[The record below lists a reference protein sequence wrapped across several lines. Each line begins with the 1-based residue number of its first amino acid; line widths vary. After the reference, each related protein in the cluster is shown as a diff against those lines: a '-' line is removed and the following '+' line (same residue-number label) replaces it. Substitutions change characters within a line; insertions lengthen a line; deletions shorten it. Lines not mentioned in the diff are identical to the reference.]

1 MRHRIFPSLLSL
13 SLALGLCVLPAAA
26 LETDDLKTL
35 LQTYYVDQVPEN
47 VLDQDTVQAV
57 LDALNDPYTTYM
69 TAEEYQSFLNQ
80 VDGETVV
87 GIGVSIQTT
96 VNDGVQILSV
106 LEGSPAQEAG
116 LSAGDRILSVDGVT
130 LEPGMDPSSL
140 IRGEAGSRTT
150 LTVRLHST
158 GKTRD
163 FTLERRA
170 VVIPIVTYELKD
182 GDVGYIKCDSFGA
195 STAATVQEA
204 LEELEAALRPDTVLV
219 SMMLVNNE
227 NGCRLPVENVFRMVK
242 RNDPEIITHCDAV
255 QGFLKI
261 PFKPR
266 TLCADLVS
274 VSGHKVH
281 ALKGVGALYIRHG
294 VRVKPILCGSEQE
307 RGLRPGTESVPL
319 IASFGAATEKLSLN
333 IEERLERVSQ
343 LRSSLIAQLREMDG
357 VIIRDIEGASPYVLN
372 ISLLGYRSEIVL
384 HYLEQ
389 REVYVSSGSACSKG
403 ASSGVLELFG
413 AKPAEVDSAL
423 RISFCAEN
431 TEEDIAALVQGL
443 RDAQKELMH

>member
-1 MRHRIFPSLLSL
+1 MIYLDNAATTPVPRAVADAMYQVLTEQFGNPSSQYPMGVEMKAAVERWRAVIAGALGCKAESLYFTSCGTESDNWAIQAALWQNRHRGKHVITTAVEHSAVLEPCKW
-13 SLALGLCVLPAAA
+13 LAQQGYEITCLKPGRDGNITVEQVAAA
-26 LETDDLKTL
+26 LRE
-35 LQTYYVDQVPEN
+35 
-47 VLDQDTVQAV
+47 DTA
-57 LDALNDPYTTYM
+57 
-69 TAEEYQSFLNQ
+69 
-80 VDGETVV
+80 
-87 GIGVSIQTT
+87 
-96 VNDGVQILSV
+96 
-106 LEGSPAQEAG
+106 
-116 LSAGDRILSVDGVT
+116 
-130 LEPGMDPSSL
+130 
-140 IRGEAGSRTT
+140 
-150 LTVRLHST
+150 
-158 GKTRD
+158 
-163 FTLERRA
+163 
-170 VVIPIVTYELKD
+170 
-182 GDVGYIKCDSFGA
+182 
-195 STAATVQEA
+195 
-204 LEELEAALRPDTVLV
+204 LV

-343 LRSSLIAQLREMDG
+343 LRSSLIAKLREMDG

-403 ASSGVLELFG
+403 ASSCVLELFG

>member
-1 MRHRIFPSLLSL
+1 MEHYLDNAATTKPCAEAAAAVMSCISAHYGNPSSLHRKGLEAQHEVEYARNQIAG
-13 SLALGLCVLPAAA
+13 ALGCKAQEIVFTSGATESSNLAIRGAVAAYGRKRKKIVA
-26 LETDDLKTL
+26 SAVEHASVKATLSYLKTL
-35 LQTYYVDQVPEN
+35 GFTVVTVPP
-47 VLDQDTVQAV
+47 A
-57 LDALNDPYTTYM
+57 A
-69 TAEEYQSFLNQ
+69 
-80 VDGETVV
+80 DGEYHTEDFLRE
-87 GIGVSIQTT
+87 IDS
-96 VNDGVQILSV
+96 SV
-106 LEGSPAQEAG
+106 
-116 LSAGDRILSVDGVT
+116 
-130 LEPGMDPSSL
+130 
-140 IRGEAGSRTT
+140 
-150 LTVRLHST
+150 
-158 GKTRD
+158 
-163 FTLERRA
+163 
-170 VVIPIVTYELKD
+170 
-182 GDVGYIKCDSFGA
+182 C
-195 STAATVQEA
+195 
-204 LEELEAALRPDTVLV
+204 LV

-333 IEERLERVSQ
+333 IERRLERVSQ
-343 LRSSLIAQLREMDG
+343 LRSSLIAKLREMDG

>member
-1 MRHRIFPSLLSL
+1 MVYFDNAATTPVPKAVADAMYEVLTAHFGNPSSQYPIGVEMKKAVEGWRAVIAGALGCPAERLYFTSCGTESDNWAIQAALWQNRHRGRHIITTAVEHS
-13 SLALGLCVLPAAA
+13 AVLESCRW
-26 LETDDLKTL
+26 LESEGYQVTYLKPDSTGMVSAR
-35 LQTYYVDQVPEN
+35 Q
-47 VLDQDTVQAV
+47 V
-57 LDALNDPYTTYM
+57 LDA
-69 TAEEYQSFLNQ
+69 
-80 VDGETVV
+80 
-87 GIGVSIQTT
+87 
-96 VNDGVQILSV
+96 
-106 LEGSPAQEAG
+106 
-116 LSAGDRILSVDGVT
+116 
-130 LEPGMDPSSL
+130 
-140 IRGEAGSRTT
+140 
-150 LTVRLHST
+150 VR
-158 GKTRD
+158 
-163 FTLERRA
+163 E
-170 VVIPIVTYELKD
+170 
-182 GDVGYIKCDSFGA
+182 
-195 STAATVQEA
+195 
-204 LEELEAALRPDTVLV
+204 DTVLV

>member
-1 MRHRIFPSLLSL
+1 MIYLDHAATTPVPRPV
-13 SLALGLCVLPAAA
+13 ADAMYQVLT
-26 LETDDLKTL
+26 E
-35 LQTYYVDQVPEN
+35 QFGN
-47 VLDQDTVQAV
+47 
-57 LDALNDPYTTYM
+57 
-69 TAEEYQSFLNQ
+69 
-80 VDGETVV
+80 
-87 GIGVSIQTT
+87 
-96 VNDGVQILSV
+96 
-106 LEGSPAQEAG
+106 
-116 LSAGDRILSVDGVT
+116 
-130 LEPGMDPSSL
+130 PSSQYPL
-140 IRGEAGSRTT
+140 GREAKALVEEG
-150 LTVRLHST
+150 
-158 GKTRD
+158 
-163 FTLERRA
+163 RA
-170 VVIPIVTYELKD
+170 VVAGALGCRPENLHFTSCGTESDNWAISAAVWQGRHTGRHIITTAVEHSAVLEPCKLLQQQGYEVTYLAPDKT
-182 GDVGYIKCDSFGA
+182 GHV
-195 STAATVQEA
+195 TAEQVAQ
-204 LEELEAALRPDTVLV
+204 ALREDTVLV

-389 REVYVSSGSACSKG
+389 REVYVSSGSACSRG